1 MRYRYDLHEYQ
12 ERAIQFIMDTKRCAL
27 WLDMGLGKTTST
39 LTAISDLKDSFAV
52 DKVLVIAPLR
62 VANTV
67 WKQEAAQWHHLKH
80 LDIAICTGTERNRIS
95 VLQRDA
101 DVYVINRENVEWLV
115 NHYKKK
121 WPFDCVVIDESSSFK
136 NATSKRFK
144 ALKKILPMTEY
155 MVLLTGTPSP
165 NGLLDLWP
173 QTYLIDQGEALGRT
187 MTAFKQRY
195 FETDYM
201 GYKHT
206 PRTGSPE
213 RIYELLAPMTISMS
227 AEDYLELP
235 DRIDLIESVELAPAA
250 LKAYQLFED
259 TLLAQLPDG
268 EMVEAMNAA
277 VLANKLLQN
286 ANGALYTDTLGNWT
300 EVHSAKLDALVD
312 LVEQNSGENLLV
324 AYNYKSD
331 LERIQKKF
339 PYARMLDKDPQTV
352 VDWNAGRIKMLLAHP
367 ACLHPSTEVLTE
379 GRGWVRIIDVNP
391 DERVFDGLEF
401 VNHSGCS
408 FSGIKT
414 VTELFGVTMTPDHK
428 LLIGGEWIE
437 AKNVRNIESSRR
449 EARYS
454 YAGDDSY
461 LSAMLP
467 LRERGRYPGA
477 KPKTRKPSTAE
488 TLRQMYRPNFSQT
501 DRNSNLEN
509 LEWDDTEGNS
519 RIRGQFRELRRSRNW
534 CFRGLARLQKVLSR
548 YVTDLQGSF
557 DIGSYRQLK
566 RLLQGKLPLGYKY
579 AAAVEQAEQPRSQL
593 PWAADAFGRVLP
605 HGWSQPRRNNTTAGQ
620 RDEWGASTPRLS
632 GFGIPKGPKVSKVY
646 DLVDCGPRH
655 RFLIRNSDGEVF
667 ISHNSAGHGL
677 NLQRGGSMIIWFSL
691 NWSLELYQQFNARLH
706 RQGQDKPV
714 RIVHMVVNKTIDER
728 VMSVLASKNRSQAA
742 LLNALKPKG
751 K

>member
-1 MRYRYDLHEYQ
+1 MAAVRYRYDLHEYQ
-12 ERAIQFIMDTKRCAL
+12 KRAIQFIMDTKRCAL

-52 DKVLVIAPLR
+52 AKVLVIAPLR

-67 WKQEAAQWHHLKH
+67 WKQEAAQWHHLRH
-80 LDIAICTGTERNRIS
+80 LDVAICTGTERNRIS

-206 PRTGSPE
+206 PRSGSPE

-235 DRIDLIESVELAPAA
+235 DRIDLIESVELSPAA
-250 LKAYQLFED
+250 MRAYQVFED

-268 EMVEAMNAA
+268 DMVEAMNAA

-286 ANGALYTDTLGNWT
+286 ANGALYTDTLGNWS
-300 EVHSAKLDALVD
+300 EVHSTKLDALVD

-339 PYARMLDKDPQTV
+339 PYAKVLDKDPQTV
-352 VDWNAGRIKMLLAHP
+352 VDWNAGRIKILLAHP
-367 ACLHPSTEVLTE
+367 A
-379 GRGWVRIIDVNP
+379 
-391 DERVFDGLEF
+391 
-401 VNHSGCS
+401 
-408 FSGIKT
+408 
-414 VTELFGVTMTPDHK
+414 
-428 LLIGGEWIE
+428 
-437 AKNVRNIESSRR
+437 
-449 EARYS
+449 
-454 YAGDDSY
+454 
-461 LSAMLP
+461 
-467 LRERGRYPGA
+467 
-477 KPKTRKPSTAE
+477 
-488 TLRQMYRPNFSQT
+488 
-501 DRNSNLEN
+501 
-509 LEWDDTEGNS
+509 
-519 RIRGQFRELRRSRNW
+519 
-534 CFRGLARLQKVLSR
+534 
-548 YVTDLQGSF
+548 
-557 DIGSYRQLK
+557 
-566 RLLQGKLPLGYKY
+566 
-579 AAAVEQAEQPRSQL
+579 
-593 PWAADAFGRVLP
+593 
-605 HGWSQPRRNNTTAGQ
+605 
-620 RDEWGASTPRLS
+620 
-632 GFGIPKGPKVSKVY
+632 
-646 DLVDCGPRH
+646 
-655 RFLIRNSDGEVF
+655 
-667 ISHNSAGHGL
+667 SAGHGL
-677 NLQRGGSMIIWFSL
+677 NLQQGGSMIIWFAM

-728 VMSVLASKNRSQAA
+728 VMSVLASKDKSQSA
-742 LLNALKPKG
+742 LLEALKPKG